1 MGVGVPD
8 VLNKGNGSGGTEE
21 PGGVTKTKIMLVDDE
36 PDINAALKVVLT
48 RAGFSVDTFEDP
60 TVALENLKPRMYDLV
75 ILDLKMPIMDGFEL
89 YHEIKKID
97 KDMKICFLT
106 ASELFFEKLREKK
119 YATLD
124 KNLFIRKPIPNADLL
139 EKINTILHR
148 DSSANVQE

>member
-1 MGVGVPD
+1 
-8 VLNKGNGSGGTEE
+8 
-21 PGGVTKTKIMLVDDE
+21 
-36 PDINAALKVVLT
+36 
-48 RAGFSVDTFEDP
+48 
-60 TVALENLKPRMYDLV
+60 
-75 ILDLKMPIMDGFEL
+75 MDGFEL

-148 DSSANVQE
+148 DFSANVQE

>member
-1 MGVGVPD
+1 MGVEEPD
-8 VLNKGNGSGGTEE
+8 VLHKSNCSGRTEKQR
-21 PGGVTKTKIMLVDDE
+21 GITKTKIMIVDDE

-48 RAGFSVDTFEDP
+48 RAGFSVETFEDP
-60 TVALENLKPRMYDLV
+60 TTALENLKPRMYDLV

-119 YATLD
+119 YATSD

-139 EKINTILHR
+139 EKIKTILHR
-148 DSSANVQE
+148 DSSANVPG

>member
-8 VLNKGNGSGGTEE
+8 VLNKGNGSGGTEKQR
-21 PGGVTKTKIMLVDDE
+21 GVTKTKIMLVDDE

-97 KDMKICFLT
+97 KDMK
-106 ASELFFEKLREKK
+106 
-119 YATLD
+119 
-124 KNLFIRKPIPNADLL
+124 
-139 EKINTILHR
+139 
-148 DSSANVQE
+148 